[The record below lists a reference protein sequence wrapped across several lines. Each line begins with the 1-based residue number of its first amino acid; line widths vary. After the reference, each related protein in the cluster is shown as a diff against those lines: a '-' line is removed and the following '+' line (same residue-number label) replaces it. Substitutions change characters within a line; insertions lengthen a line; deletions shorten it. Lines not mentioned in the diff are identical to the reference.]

1 MYTYICVPQ
10 LGLLNDCVESGN
22 QADEMVA
29 DDHNPRRKID
39 YGNLNLPVNH
49 DLCIGLTLRLTIITY
64 VNYTPGDMQ
73 TNLLKRNVPI
83 KIIGVSLL
91 CEYAN

>member
-1 MYTYICVPQ
+1 M
-10 LGLLNDCVESGN
+10 ESGN
-22 QADEMVA
+22 QADAMVA

-49 DLCIGLTLRLTIITY
+49 DLCTGLTLRLTIITY

-73 TNLLKRNVPI
+73 INLLKRNTPI
-83 KIIGVSLL
+83 KIISVSLL

>member
-1 MYTYICVPQ
+1 MIINQFGAYTHTCTVTW
-10 LGLLNDCVESGN
+10 LVKSRVESGN
-22 QADEMVA
+22 QADAMVA

-64 VNYTPGDMQ
+64 VNYTPGYMQ
-73 TNLLKRNVPI
+73 
-83 KIIGVSLL
+83 
-91 CEYAN
+91 

>member
-1 MYTYICVPQ
+1 M
-10 LGLLNDCVESGN
+10 ESGN
-22 QADEMVA
+22 QADAMVA

-64 VNYTPGDMQ
+64 VNYTPGDIQ
-73 TNLLKRNVPI
+73 
-83 KIIGVSLL
+83 
-91 CEYAN
+91 